1 MTLAENSELI
11 KTKISVCIKAT
22 DNVLRIGIS
31 NLLNACEGLN
41 FFLTDDPKQ
50 AAVAVVVVD
59 RLNQE
64 AIQIIRETIDN
75 KCQAVVLA
83 GVVDDLGILSAIEA
97 GASSVIMRQD
107 VSCEQLSDVVTSA
120 YKGYGALS
128 SQLLNVL
135 ITRLGI
141 VERNFLRP
149 SGKRQGFTE
158 RELDILKLLADGFDT
173 SEIAFRLAY
182 SERTV
187 KKILHDITTRFQL
200 KNRCHAVAYAL
211 RNGII

>member
-1 MTLAENSELI
+1 MTLAENSELV
-11 KTKISVCIKAT
+11 KTKISVCIKAA
-22 DNVLRIGIS
+22 DNVLRIGML
-31 NLLNACEGLN
+31 NLLHSCDGIN
-41 FFLTDDPKQ
+41 FDLTEDAKQ

-64 AIQIIRETIDN
+64 AIRIIREMIDN

-83 GVVDDLGILSAIEA
+83 GMVDDLGMLSAVEA
-97 GASSVIMRQD
+97 GASAVVKRQD
-107 VSCEQLSDVVTSA
+107 ISCEQLSDVIMSA
-120 YKGYGALS
+120 HKGYGSLS
-128 SQLLNVL
+128 PQLLSVML
-135 ITRLGI
+135 TRLG
-141 VERNFLRP
+141 VVDRNFLRP

-158 RELDILKLLADGFDT
+158 RELNILRLLADGFDT
-173 SEIAFRLAY
+173 SEVAFQLAY